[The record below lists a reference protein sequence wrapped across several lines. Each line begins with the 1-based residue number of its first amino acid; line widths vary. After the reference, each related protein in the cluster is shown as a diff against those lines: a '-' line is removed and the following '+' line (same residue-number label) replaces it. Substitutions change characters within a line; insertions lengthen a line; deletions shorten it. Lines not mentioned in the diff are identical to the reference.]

1 MADLDNIL
9 IFVKVAQFESI
20 SRAAR
25 SLGMP
30 ISTVSRRLSVLEAD
44 LGATLLRRTTRRVT
58 LTAQGREY
66 FDQCQEPLSLLQ
78 DAERVLR
85 RGQQEPEGT
94 LRVSVPVVM
103 GQELFLDFV
112 SRFLEEHPG
121 IRIDLFIT
129 NSFLDLVA
137 ENVDVAIR
145 FGDLPDSTVV
155 ATRLGLSVRY
165 IVATPE
171 FLRAQKTPTS
181 PADLQRLACIVLN
194 GKNNEADWDL
204 ASGRKRTR
212 VRVSG
217 PISSRDFHSVS
228 SFVHKGHGV
237 GLLPSFYCDEALSR
251 GKLVRLLPQW
261 SSPPIPVFAVFTGR
275 RFVPLR
281 LELFLKAVAAWNSP
295 FWIKDAALPERV
307 GRR

>member
-44 LGATLLRRTTRRVT
+44 LGVALLKRTTRRVS

-66 FDQCQEPLSLLQ
+66 FDQCQEPLRLLQ
-78 DAERVLR
+78 DAERVLTR
-85 RGQQEPEGT
+85 AQHEPEGT

-103 GQELFLDFV
+103 GQESFLEFV
-112 SRFLEEHPG
+112 SRFLKDHPG

-129 NSFLDLVA
+129 NAFLDLVA

-145 FGDLPDSTVV
+145 FGELRDSTVV

-171 FLRAQKTPTS
+171 YLRGRPLPGKPE
-181 PADLQRLACIVLN
+181 DLKGYDCILLN

-204 ASGRKRTR
+204 ASGRRRLR
-212 VRVSG
+212 VHVSG

-228 SFVHKGHGV
+228 SFVHRGHGV
-237 GLLPSFYCDEALSR
+237 GLVPSFYCNEALAK

-261 SSPPIPVFAVFTGR
+261 SSPPIPVFAVYPGR

-281 LELFLKAVAAWNSP
+281 LQLFLKAVSAWRSP
-295 FWIKDAALPERV
+295 FWNYPNE
-307 GRR
+307 